1 MQRRDFLRLSLPA
14 AASLVPLFGVSLVPA
29 CGARKPETPLAHLYG
44 KEWVGGAYQ
53 HYADVYLQV
62 EDRAREQST
71 NSYGLLAGRGV
82 TALAN
87 LQAREVPFYIRVAA
101 DDQSFRVERNVP
113 ERLTLRAGMSA
124 AERAAATEHWKL
136 ARDHVHTDYIETR
149 RLDGALSS
157 LLTQVQSL
165 RFAADE
171 GAVEQYRICRQLL
184 ELRGGGELPFELPYQ
199 VSKSDYEQVLE
210 LLVLRLERDAERLS
224 AFEASMVCVG
234 LTARATDAGSGSL
247 APNLSRSLLA
257 VMRDAAALERVGT
270 AYPQGEDLT
279 RDLRDA
285 RLLVKRIQDS
295 PEFVAWLA
303 AQREAEDALGKLLVI
318 LDNVTG
324 LPTSAIYR
332 QVLRMWRGDAD
343 YLDYLSSVASLLPG
357 GSYAISAVKTAVART
372 SEYRATYK
380 QAVRLVGDVREVHD
394 RIARGELGADVLL
407 NTASGYARQ
416 RLDRQLVYLKDQRE
430 LDQVQEELRALDQ
443 LRAPAADPPVDVAP
457 PSTE

>member
-1 MQRRDFLRLSLPA
+1 MRRRDFLRLSIPA
-14 AASLVPLFGVSLVPA
+14 AVSAVPPLFGVSLVPA
-29 CGARKPETPLAHLYG
+29 CGPRKPETPLAHLYG
-44 KEWVGGAYQ
+44 PEWVGGAYQ
-53 HYADVYLQV
+53 HYADVYVEV
-62 EDRAREQST
+62 EDRARQNST
-71 NSYGLLAGRGV
+71 NSYRLLAGRGV

-124 AERAAATEHWKL
+124 ADREAATRHWKL
-136 ARDHVHTDYIETR
+136 AREHVHTDYIETR
-149 RLDGALSS
+149 RLDSALST
-157 LLTQVQSL
+157 LLSQVQAL

-171 GAVEQYRICRQLL
+171 GHVEQFRICRQLV

-210 LLVLRLERDAERLS
+210 LLVLRLERDGERLG
-224 AFEASMVCVG
+224 ALEASMVSVG

-247 APNLSRSLLA
+247 AANLNQSLLA
-257 VMRDAAALERVGT
+257 VLRDAAALERVGT
-270 AYPQGEDLT
+270 AYPQGEDLA

-285 RLLVKRIQDS
+285 QLVVKRIQDS

-318 LDNVTG
+318 LDSVTG

-357 GSYAISAVKTAVART
+357 GSHALSVVKTAVART
-372 SEYRATYK
+372 SEYRATYNK
-380 QAVRLVGDVREVHD
+380 AVRLVGDARQVHD
-394 RIARGELGADVLL
+394 RIARGELGADALL
-407 NTASGYARQ
+407 NTASGYALQ
-416 RLDRQLVYLKDQRE
+416 RLDRQLVYLKDQSE
-430 LDQVQEELRALDQ
+430 LEQVQEELRALDQ
-443 LRAPAADPPVDVAP
+443 LRGPVTEPPVSADPP
-457 PSTE
+457 